1 MIDVTSDRRHRVQA
15 AIATLDSGLCVW
27 CEHAPTA
34 MTSYL
39 CESCRTQDVDGLLR
53 KPVSLRAL
61 ASSQAAA

>member
-1 MIDVTSDRRHRVQA
+1 MIDVTSDRQHKVQT

-27 CEHAPTA
+27 CEQASAA

-39 CESCRTQDVDGLLR
+39 CDGCRTQDVDGLLR

-61 ASSQAAA
+61 DGCEAAA